1 MSQIPIQKDS
11 GRERV
16 ARSIAGRL
24 SLRQPQTDSLDILHN
39 ALESVPALRDSHAR
53 SPDELKAMQTALAS
67 QFPTL
72 TDFERE
78 FPSMCFALA
87 TGVGKTR
94 LMGAFIS
101 YLYAAYGYKHFFVLA
116 PNLTIYDKLIRDFTP
131 NTPKYVFKGIAEF
144 ATSVPEV
151 ITGETYEQRGDLV
164 SQAIDAPVQ
173 VNIFNISKIN
183 SEVRGG
189 KAPKIKRLSEYL
201 GQSYFDYL
209 AGLPDLVLIMDES
222 HRYRAGAGIRALN
235 ELKPLLGLE
244 VTATPFTEATG
255 GKTVPFKNVVMD
267 YPLARAIED
276 GFVKEPAVVT
286 QQNFN
291 PADHSAEQIEVIK
304 LKDGVRV
311 HEETKVHLLTYA
323 AQTGL
328 KPVKPFVLV
337 IARDTTHAAQLLAR
351 IESDTFFGGNYKG
364 KVIQVDSSR
373 TGAEEEEMIR
383 RLLAVESYD
392 EPTEIVIHVNMLKEG
407 WDVTNLYTIVPLR
420 AANARTLIEQSIGRG
435 LRLPYGR
442 KTGVEVV
449 DRLNI
454 IAHDKFQEV
463 IAEANK
469 GDSPIRL
476 KQLKL
481 DPTDSEGNRLTSYA
495 VPSTMSVVL
504 GLADVK
510 GTGASGKSFV
520 AGGPVSGEAMSGVG
534 SPGVTIGQQT
544 AGHITTVLHTGE
556 DRKIAMAAMEVIAE
570 VGRLRHAV
578 DNMGSGESGKLIAPT
593 SASLSTP
600 SVQEHI
606 AQLVQQRLIPQQGS
620 LAVEGLESKFND
632 AAAVAEV
639 VKQAVDI
646 FMEHT
651 IDIPRI
657 SIVPVGPVTSG
668 YAPFQLDISR
678 LNYQPLANTLESH
691 GLQSNKVLTYGEA
704 AVVEESRFADYIV
717 RELINFD
724 DVSYDDHADF
734 IYQLADQ
741 AVTHFQTYLTDDDA
755 LHNVL
760 ANYAK
765 PIADIIHTQMAKH
778 YVEESAGSDVV
789 ISQGFVP
796 LKPCAFTAKD
806 DVKPLH
812 WAPDDKRTIGQYLY
826 GGFMRCAYPYQKF
839 HSDTERILATVL
851 ERQARRWFRPASG
864 QFNIYYRSGASQPEY
879 IPDFV
884 AQLPDMVLL
893 IETKKAQEVA
903 AAQES
908 ETDVKAKAEQ
918 ATLWCKHASDYA
930 KTVGGEPWKYLL
942 IPHDAVAANVTLENL
957 IARYSMGAS
966 GIQSAAE
973 AV

>member
-1 MSQIPIQKDS
+1 MSQNPIQKDS
-11 GRERV
+11 GREKV
-16 ARSIAGRL
+16 ARSIADRL
-24 SLRQPQTDSLDILHN
+24 SLRQPQTESLDILHN
-39 ALESVPALRDSHAR
+39 ALEAVPALRDSHAR
-53 SPDELKAMQTALAS
+53 SPDELKSMQTALAC

-101 YLYAAYGYKHFFVLA
+101 YLYTAYGYKHFFVLA
-116 PNLTIYDKLIRDFTP
+116 PNLVIYEKLIQDFTP

-144 ATSVPEV
+144 ATAVPEV

-173 VNIFNISKIN
+173 INIFNIAKIN
-183 SEVRGG
+183 TEVRGG

-244 VTATPFTEATG
+244 LTATPFTEGTA

-304 LKDGVRV
+304 IKDGIRV

-323 AQTGL
+323 AQTGQ

-337 IARDTTHAAQLLAR
+337 IARDTTHAAQLLAQ
-351 IESDTFFGGNYKG
+351 IESDSFFSGNYKG

-481 DPTDSEGNRLTSYA
+481 DPTDSDGNRLTSYT
-495 VPSTMSVVL
+495 VPSTMAVVL
-504 GLADVK
+504 GLAQ
-510 GTGASGKSFV
+510 TQ
-520 AGGPVSGEAMSGVG
+520 GVG
-534 SPGVTIGQQT
+534 GNGQAVAQV
-544 AGHITTVLHTGE
+544 ITTGSSNGIGTVAISNLPSGTLQTSPVFHTGE
-556 DRKIAMAAMEVIAE
+556 DRQIAIAAMEVIAE
-570 VGRLRHAV
+570 VGRYRDGAT
-578 DNMGSGESGKLIAPT
+578 IAPT
-593 SASLSTP
+593 SASLSAP
-600 SVQEHI
+600 SVQQHI
-606 AQLVQQRLIPQQGS
+606 TNLVQQRLVPMQPGTQGE
-620 LAVEGLESKFND
+620 LLESKFSD
-632 AAAVAEV
+632 SAAVAEV
-639 VKQAVDI
+639 VRQAVGV
-646 FMEHT
+646 FVEHT

-657 SIVPVGPVTSG
+657 SVVPVGPVNSV
-668 YAPFQLDISR
+668 YASFSLDISR

-691 GLQSNKVLTYGEA
+691 GLQSNRVLTYGDA
-704 AVVEESRFADYIV
+704 AVVEESRFEDYIV

-741 AVTHFQTYLTDDDA
+741 AVSHFKSYLTDDDA

-765 PIADIIHTQMAKH
+765 PIAEIIHTQMAKH

-789 ISQGFVP
+789 VSQGFVP

-806 DVKPLH
+806 ELKPLH

-826 GGFMRCAYPYQKF
+826 SGFARCSYPYQKF

-851 ERQARRWFRPASG
+851 ERQAKRWFRPAAG
-864 QFNIYYRSGASQPEY
+864 QFNIYYRSGAFQPEY

-884 AQLPDMVLL
+884 AALDDVILM
-893 IETKKAQEVA
+893 IETKKAQEVTA
-903 AAQES
+903 SQES
-908 ETDVKAKAEQ
+908 ETDVRAKDQVA
-918 ATLWCKHASDYA
+918 LWCKNATDYS
-930 KTVGGEPWKYLL
+930 KKVGGKPWRYLL
-942 IPHDAVAANVTLENL
+942 IPHDAVAANVTLDNL
-957 IARYSMGAS
+957 ISRFS
-966 GIQSAAE
+966 
-973 AV
+973 V

>member
-1 MSQIPIQKDS
+1 MSQNQMQKDS
-11 GRERV
+11 GREKV

-24 SLRQPQTDSLDILHN
+24 SLRQPQTESLDILHN
-39 ALESVPALRDSHAR
+39 ALEAVPALRDSRAR

-116 PNLTIYDKLIRDFTP
+116 PNLVIYEKLIQDFTP

-144 ATSVPEV
+144 ATAVPEV

-235 ELKPLLGLE
+235 ELKPLMGLE
-244 VTATPFTEATG
+244 VTATPFTEGSG

-291 PADHSAEQIEVIK
+291 PADHSSEQIEVIK

-495 VPSTMSVVL
+495 VPSTMAVVL

-510 GTGASGKSFV
+510 GTYASGKSFV
-520 AGGPVSGEAMSGVG
+520 AGGPVGGEAMSGVV
-534 SPGVTIGQQT
+534 SPGVTTGQQT
-544 AGHITTVLHTGE
+544 TGHITTVLHTGE
-556 DRKIAMAAMEVIAE
+556 DRQIAMAAMEVIAE

-578 DNMGSGESGKLIAPT
+578 DSMGSGESGKLIAPT
-593 SASLSTP
+593 SAYLSTP

-606 AQLVQQRLIPQQGS
+606 AQLVQQRLIPQQAS

-632 AAAVAEV
+632 AVAVAEV

-646 FMEHT
+646 FVEHT

-741 AVTHFQTYLTDDDA
+741 AVTHFQTYLTDDEA

-765 PIADIIHTQMAKH
+765 PIAEIIHAQMAKH

-851 ERQARRWFRPASG
+851 ERQAKRWFRPASG

-930 KTVGGEPWKYLL
+930 KTVGGKPWKYLL
-942 IPHDAVAANVTLENL
+942 VPHDAVAANVTLENL
-957 IARYSMGAS
+957 VARYSTT
-966 GIQSAAE
+966 
-973 AV
+973 

>member
-1 MSQIPIQKDS
+1 MSQNPIQKDI
-11 GRERV
+11 GREKV

-24 SLRQPQTDSLDILHN
+24 SLRQPQTESLDILHN
-39 ALESVPALRDSHAR
+39 ALEAVPALRDSHAR

-144 ATSVPEV
+144 ATAVPEV

-164 SQAIDAPVQ
+164 SRAIDAPVQ

-244 VTATPFTEATG
+244 VTATPFTEAAG

-291 PADHSAEQIEVIK
+291 PADHSAEQMEVIK

-351 IESDTFFGGNYKG
+351 VESDTFFGGNYKG

-495 VPSTMSVVL
+495 VPSTMAVML

-520 AGGPVSGEAMSGVG
+520 AGGPVGGEAM
-534 SPGVTIGQQT
+534 PGVVTPGATTGQQT
-544 AGHITTVLHTGE
+544 TSHITTVLHTSE
-556 DRKIAMAAMEVIAE
+556 DRQIAMAAMEVIAE
-570 VGRLRHAV
+570 VGRLRHTVGGVA
-578 DNMGSGESGKLIAPT
+578 SSESGRLIAPT
-593 SASLSTP
+593 SASLSSP

-632 AAAVAEV
+632 AAAIAEV
-639 VKQAVDI
+639 VKHAVDI
-646 FMEHT
+646 FVEHT

-691 GLQSNKVLTYGEA
+691 GLQSKNVLTYGEA

-734 IYQLADQ
+734 IYLLADQ
-741 AVTHFQTYLTDDDA
+741 AVSHFQTYLPDDDA

-778 YVEESAGSDVV
+778 YVEESAGADVV

-851 ERQARRWFRPASG
+851 ERQAVRWFRPASG

-884 AQLPDMVLL
+884 AQLPDMLLL

-903 AAQES
+903 DARETA
-908 ETDVKAKAEQ
+908 TDVKAKADQ
-918 ATLWCKHASDYA
+918 ASLWCKNATDYS
-930 KTVGGEPWKYLL
+930 KSVGGKPWRYLL

-957 IARYSMGAS
+957 VSRYSL
-966 GIQSAAE
+966 
-973 AV
+973 

>member
-1 MSQIPIQKDS
+1 MSQNPVQKDT
-11 GRERV
+11 GREKI

-24 SLRQPQTDSLDILHN
+24 SLRQPQTESLDILHN
-39 ALESVPALRDSHAR
+39 ALEAVPALRDSHAR

-72 TDFERE
+72 TDFERD
-78 FPSMCFALA
+78 FPSLCFALA

-116 PNLTIYDKLIRDFTP
+116 PNLIIYEKLIQDFTP

-144 ATSVPEV
+144 ATAVPEV

-173 VNIFNISKIN
+173 INIFNIAKIN

-189 KAPKIKRLSEYL
+189 KAPRIKRLSEYL

-244 VTATPFTEATG
+244 LTATPFTEGTA

-291 PADHSAEQIEVIK
+291 PADHSSEQIEVIK
-304 LKDGVRV
+304 IKDGVRV

-323 AQTGL
+323 AQTSQ

-337 IARDTTHAAQLLAR
+337 IARDTTHAAQLLAQ
-351 IESDTFFGGNYKG
+351 IESDSFFSGNYKG

-383 RLLAVESYD
+383 RLLAVESYN

-435 LRLPYGR
+435 LRLPYSR

-463 IAEANK
+463 IAEANR

-481 DPTDSEGNRLTSYA
+481 DPTDSDGNRLTSYT
-495 VPSTMSVVL
+495 VPSTLSMIL
-504 GLADVK
+504 GLAQTQGVGGNGQPVPPIITTRATV
-510 GTGASGKSFV
+510 GTGTVPSTSLPTGTQPTS
-520 AGGPVSGEAMSGVG
+520 PVF
-534 SPGVTIGQQT
+534 
-544 AGHITTVLHTGE
+544 HTGE
-556 DRKIAMAAMEVIAE
+556 DRQIAIAAMDVIAE
-570 VGRLRHAV
+570 VGRYRDGA
-578 DNMGSGESGKLIAPT
+578 SIAPT
-593 SASLSTP
+593 SASLSAP
-600 SVQEHI
+600 SIQEHI
-606 AQLVQQRLIPQQGS
+606 TTLVQQRLVPTQAGTQGE
-620 LAVEGLESKFND
+620 LLESKFND
-632 AAAVAEV
+632 SAAVAEV
-639 VKQAVDI
+639 VRQAVEA
-646 FMEHT
+646 FVEHT

-657 SIVPVGPVTSG
+657 SVVPVGPVNSG
-668 YAPFQLDISR
+668 YASFSLDISR

-691 GLQSNKVLTYGEA
+691 GLQSNRVLTYGDA
-704 AVVEESRFADYIV
+704 AVVEESRFEDYIV

-741 AVTHFQTYLTDDDA
+741 AVSHFKTYLSDDDA

-765 PIADIIHTQMAKH
+765 PIAEIIHTQMAKH
-778 YVEESAGSDVV
+778 YVEESSGSDVV
-789 ISQGFVP
+789 VSQGFVP

-806 DVKPLH
+806 ELKPLH

-826 GGFMRCAYPYQKF
+826 SGFGRCSYPYQKF

-851 ERQARRWFRPASG
+851 ERQAKRWFRPAAG
-864 QFNIYYRSGASQPEY
+864 QFNIYYRSGAFQPEY

-884 AQLPDMVLL
+884 AAMDDVILM
-893 IETKKAQEVA
+893 IETKKAQEVTA
-903 AAQES
+903 SQES
-908 ETDVKAKAEQ
+908 ETDVRAKADQ
-918 ATLWCKHASDYA
+918 AALWCKNATDYS
-930 KTVGGEPWKYLL
+930 KKVGGMPWRYLL
-942 IPHDAVAANVTLENL
+942 IPHDAVAANVTLDNL
-957 IARYSMGAS
+957 ISRFG
-966 GIQSAAE
+966 
-973 AV
+973 V

>member
-1 MSQIPIQKDS
+1 MSMNPIQKDS
-11 GRERV
+11 GREKV

-24 SLRQPQTDSLDILHN
+24 SLRQPQTESLDILHN
-39 ALESVPALRDSHAR
+39 ALEAVPALRDSHAR

-116 PNLTIYDKLIRDFTP
+116 PNLVIYEKLIQDFTP

-144 ATSVPEV
+144 ATAVPEV
-151 ITGETYEQRGDLV
+151 ITGETYEQMGDLV

-173 VNIFNISKIN
+173 INIFNIAKIN

-209 AGLPDLVLIMDES
+209 ASLPDLVLIMDES

-244 VTATPFTEATG
+244 LTATPFTEGTA

-304 LKDGVRV
+304 IKDGIRV

-323 AQTGL
+323 AQTGQ

-337 IARDTTHAAQLLAR
+337 IARDTTHAAQLLAQ
-351 IESDTFFGGNYKG
+351 IESDSFFSGNYKG

-435 LRLPYGR
+435 LRLPYSR

-463 IAEANK
+463 IAEANR

-481 DPTDSEGNRLTSYA
+481 DPTDSEGNRLTSYT
-495 VPSTMSVVL
+495 VPSTLSMFL
-504 GLADVK
+504 GLAYAK
-510 GTGASGKSFV
+510 
-520 AGGPVSGEAMSGVG
+520 GVG
-534 SPGVTIGQQT
+534 GNGQTVSLDVTTGSSTGIGTAAISTFPSGTQPTSPVF
-544 AGHITTVLHTGE
+544 HTGE
-556 DRKIAMAAMEVIAE
+556 DRQIAIAAMEIIAE
-570 VGRLRHAV
+570 VGRYRDGA
-578 DNMGSGESGKLIAPT
+578 SIAPT
-593 SASLSTP
+593 SASLSAP
-600 SVQEHI
+600 SIQQHI
-606 AQLVQQRLIPQQGS
+606 TNLVQQRLVPMQPGTQGE
-620 LAVEGLESKFND
+620 LLQSKFND
-632 AAAVAEV
+632 SAAVAEV
-639 VKQAVDI
+639 VRQAVGA
-646 FMEHT
+646 FVEHT

-657 SIVPVGPVTSG
+657 SVVPVGPVNSG
-668 YAPFQLDISR
+668 YASFSLDISR

-691 GLQSNKVLTYGEA
+691 GLQSNRVLTYGDA
-704 AVVEESRFADYIV
+704 AVVEESRFEDYIV

-741 AVTHFQTYLTDDDA
+741 AVSHFKSYLSDDDA

-760 ANYAK
+760 ANYSK
-765 PIADIIHTQMAKH
+765 PIAEIIHTQMAKH

-789 ISQGFVP
+789 VSQGFVP

-806 DVKPLH
+806 ELKPLH

-826 GGFMRCAYPYQKF
+826 SGFARCSYPYQKF

-851 ERQARRWFRPASG
+851 ERQAKRWFRPAAG
-864 QFNIYYRSGASQPEY
+864 QFNIYYRSGAFQPEY

-884 AQLPDMVLL
+884 AALDDVILM

-903 AAQES
+903 ASQES
-908 ETDVKAKAEQ
+908 ETDVRAKADQ
-918 ATLWCKHASDYA
+918 AALWCKNATDYSN
-930 KTVGGEPWKYLL
+930 KVGGKPWRYLL
-942 IPHDAVAANVTLENL
+942 IPHDAVAANVTMDNL
-957 IARYSMGAS
+957 VSRFG
-966 GIQSAAE
+966 
-973 AV
+973 V